1 VTPALNAAPTVPLTT
16 AITMALTTAQV
27 VFSVAL
33 GVVTLLVGAFALHV
47 VATTVRTGRW
57 FRRR

>member
-1 VTPALNAAPTVPLTT
+1 MTT
-16 AITMALTTAQV
+16 ALTTAQT

-33 GVVTLLVGAFALHV
+33 AMVTLVITAFALHV
-47 VATTVRTGRW
+47 IATTMRTGRW

>member
-1 VTPALNAAPTVPLTT
+1 
-16 AITMALTTAQV
+16 MTTAQV

-33 GVVTLLVGAFALHV
+33 ALVSVLITAFALHV
-47 VATTVRTGRW
+47 VATTMRSGRW

>member
-1 VTPALNAAPTVPLTT
+1 MTT
-16 AITMALTTAQV
+16 ALTTAQA

-33 GVVTLLVGAFALHV
+33 AVVALVITAFALHV
-47 VATTVRTGRW
+47 VTTTMRTGRW

>member
-1 VTPALNAAPTVPLTT
+1 MTT
-16 AITMALTTAQV
+16 ALTTAQL

-33 GVVTLLVGAFALHV
+33 AVVSVAVGAFALYV
-47 VATTVRTGRW
+47 VATTMRTGRW

>member
-1 VTPALNAAPTVPLTT
+1 MTT
-16 AITMALTTAQV
+16 ALTTAQA

-33 GVVTLLVGAFALHV
+33 AVVALVITAFALHV
-47 VATTVRTGRW
+47 VATTMRTGRW

>member
-1 VTPALNAAPTVPLTT
+1 MTPALNAAPTVPLATL
-16 AITMALTTAQV
+16 TMALTTAQV

-47 VATTVRTGRW
+47 VATTVRTDRW

>member
-1 VTPALNAAPTVPLTT
+1 
-16 AITMALTTAQV
+16 MTTAQA

-33 GVVTLLVGAFALHV
+33 ALVAVCITAFALHV
-47 VATTVRTGRW
+47 VATTMRTGRW

>member
-1 VTPALNAAPTVPLTT
+1 VTT
-16 AITMALTTAQV
+16 ALTTAQV

-33 GVVTLLVGAFALHV
+33 AVVSVVITAFALHV
-47 VATTVRTGRW
+47 VATTMRTGRW

>member
-1 VTPALNAAPTVPLTT
+1 
-16 AITMALTTAQV
+16 MTTAQV

-33 GVVTLLVGAFALHV
+33 ALVSVVITAFALHV
-47 VATTVRTGRW
+47 VATTKRSGRW

>member
-1 VTPALNAAPTVPLTT
+1 MTT
-16 AITMALTTAQV
+16 ALTTAQA

-33 GVVTLLVGAFALHV
+33 ALVSLMITAFALHV
-47 VATTVRTGRW
+47 VATTMRTGRW

>member
-1 VTPALNAAPTVPLTT
+1 MTT
-16 AITMALTTAQV
+16 AMTTAQV

-33 GVVTLLVGAFALHV
+33 ALVSVLITAFALHV
-47 VATTVRTGRW
+47 VATTMRSGRW

>member
-1 VTPALNAAPTVPLTT
+1 MTT
-16 AITMALTTAQV
+16 ALTTAQA

-33 GVVTLLVGAFALHV
+33 ALVTVVVAAFALHV
-47 VATTVRTGRW
+47 VATTMRTGRW